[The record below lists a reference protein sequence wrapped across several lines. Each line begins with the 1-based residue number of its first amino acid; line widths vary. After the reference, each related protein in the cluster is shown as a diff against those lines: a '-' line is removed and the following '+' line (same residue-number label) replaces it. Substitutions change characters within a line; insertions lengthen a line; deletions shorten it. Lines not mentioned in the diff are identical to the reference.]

1 MVILMLSKHLQS
13 ELSDWMQSGK
23 DEPVI
28 LSSRIRLARNLEN
41 FVHPMMFSEGDA
53 ERVIETVG
61 SVLHDYEEI
70 KMSTISE
77 QQRLMLVAKHL
88 MSKELLNNDGG
99 AVYIN
104 DDESESIMIN
114 EEDHIRIQVLGKDLS
129 LQKLYT
135 RAQDI
140 DKRLDEK
147 LMIAF
152 DEHYGYLTTCPTN
165 IGTGLRASVML
176 HLPGLSIMNR
186 MNRIAQAIN
195 RFGFTIR
202 GIYGEGTQA
211 LGHIY
216 QVSNQLT
223 LGKDEVSIID
233 DLQQV
238 VEQIIEEE
246 LNMRKRM
253 NNYDY
258 IETIDRIYR
267 SLGILKYSRKISVEE
282 ASLRLSEVKLGIDMG
297 ILDIPFRFNELMVA
311 IQAPFLNTVYD
322 TQVTVEEKR
331 SEMLRTHL

>member
-1 MVILMLSKHLQS
+1 MLSKHLQS

-253 NNYDY
+253 NNYDH

-331 SEMLRTHL
+331 AEMLRTHL

>member
-1 MVILMLSKHLQS
+1 MEILMLSKHLQS

-41 FVHPMMFSEGDA
+41 FVHPMMFSERDA

-253 NNYDY
+253 NNYDH

-331 SEMLRTHL
+331 AEMLRTHL

>member
-1 MVILMLSKHLQS
+1 MLSKHLQS

-28 LSSRIRLARNLEN
+28 LSSRIRLARNLEG
-41 FVHPMMFSEGDA
+41 FVHPMMFNEGDA
-53 ERVIETVG
+53 ERVIEAVG
-61 SVLHDYEEI
+61 NVLHDYEEI

-77 QQRLMLVAKHL
+77 RERLMLVAKHL
-88 MSKELLNNDGG
+88 MSKELLDNNGG

-104 DDESESIMIN
+104 DDESESIMVN

-129 LQKLYT
+129 LQKLYR
-135 RAQDI
+135 RAQGI

-147 LMIAF
+147 LTMAF

-223 LGKDEVSIID
+223 LGKDEESIIE

-253 NNYDY
+253 NNYDH

-282 ASLRLSEVKLGIDMG
+282 ASLRLSEVKLGIDMD
-297 ILDIPFRFNELMVA
+297 IIDIPFRFNELMVA
-311 IQAPFLNTVYD
+311 IQAPFLDTVYD
-322 TQVTVEEKR
+322 TQGTIEEKR
-331 SEMLRTHL
+331 AEMLRTHL

>member
-53 ERVIETVG
+53 ERVIEAVG

-70 KMSTISE
+70 KMSKISE
-77 QQRLMLVAKHL
+77 RERLMLVAKHL
-88 MSKELLNNDGG
+88 MSKELLDNNGG

-104 DDESESIMIN
+104 DDESESIMVN

-129 LQKLYT
+129 LQKLYM

-147 LMIAF
+147 LTMAF

-216 QVSNQLT
+216 QVSNQ
-223 LGKDEVSIID
+223 
-233 DLQQV
+233 
-238 VEQIIEEE
+238 
-246 LNMRKRM
+246 
-253 NNYDY
+253 
-258 IETIDRIYR
+258 
-267 SLGILKYSRKISVEE
+267 
-282 ASLRLSEVKLGIDMG
+282 
-297 ILDIPFRFNELMVA
+297 
-311 IQAPFLNTVYD
+311 
-322 TQVTVEEKR
+322 
-331 SEMLRTHL
+331 

>member
-1 MVILMLSKHLQS
+1 MAILMLSKHLQS

-129 LQKLYT
+129 LQNLYT

-253 NNYDY
+253 NNYDH

-331 SEMLRTHL
+331 AEMLRTHL

>member
-1 MVILMLSKHLQS
+1 MLSKHLQS

-28 LSSRIRLARNLEN
+28 LSSRIRLARNLEG
-41 FVHPMMFSEGDA
+41 FVHPMMFNEGDA
-53 ERVIETVG
+53 ERVIEAVG
-61 SVLHDYEEI
+61 NVLHDYEEI

-77 QQRLMLVAKHL
+77 RERLMLVAKHL
-88 MSKELLNNDGG
+88 MSKELLDNNGG

-104 DDESESIMIN
+104 DDESESIMVN

-129 LQKLYT
+129 LQNLYM

-147 LMIAF
+147 LTMAF

-223 LGKDEVSIID
+223 LGKDEESIIE

-253 NNYDY
+253 NNYDH

-282 ASLRLSEVKLGIDMG
+282 ASLRLSEVKLGIDMD
-297 ILDIPFRFNELMVA
+297 IIDIPFRFNELMVA
-311 IQAPFLNTVYD
+311 IQAPFLDTVYD
-322 TQVTVEEKR
+322 TQGTIEEKR
-331 SEMLRTHL
+331 AEMLRTHL

>member
-1 MVILMLSKHLQS
+1 MLMLSKHLQS

-28 LSSRIRLARNLEN
+28 LSSRIRLARNLEG

-53 ERVIETVG
+53 ERVIEAVG

-70 KMSTISE
+70 KMSKISE
-77 QQRLMLVAKHL
+77 RERLMLVAKHL
-88 MSKELLNNDGG
+88 MSKELLDNNGG

-104 DDESESIMIN
+104 DDESESIMVN

-129 LQKLYT
+129 LQKLYM

-147 LMIAF
+147 LTMAF

-223 LGKDEVSIID
+223 LGKDEESIIE

-253 NNYDY
+253 NNYDH

-282 ASLRLSEVKLGIDMG
+282 ASLRLSEVKLGIDMD
-297 ILDIPFRFNELMVA
+297 IINIPFRFNELMVA
-311 IQAPFLNTVYD
+311 IQAPFLDTVYD
-322 TQVTVEEKR
+322 TQGTIEEKR
-331 SEMLRTHL
+331 AEMLRTHL

>member
-41 FVHPMMFSEGDA
+41 FVHPMMFSEGDP

-253 NNYDY
+253 NNYDH

-331 SEMLRTHL
+331 AEMLRTHL

>member
-1 MVILMLSKHLQS
+1 MLSKHLQS

-53 ERVIETVG
+53 GRVIETVG

-253 NNYDY
+253 NNYDH

-331 SEMLRTHL
+331 AEMLRTHL

>member
-1 MVILMLSKHLQS
+1 MLSKHLQS

-331 SEMLRTHL
+331 AEMLRTHL

>member
-140 DKRLDEK
+140 DKCLDEK

-253 NNYDY
+253 NNYDH

>member
-1 MVILMLSKHLQS
+1 MLSKHLQS

-28 LSSRIRLARNLEN
+28 LSSRIRLARNLEG
-41 FVHPMMFSEGDA
+41 FVHPMMFNEGDA
-53 ERVIETVG
+53 ERVIEAVG
-61 SVLHDYEEI
+61 NVLHDYEEI

-77 QQRLMLVAKHL
+77 RERLMLVAKHL
-88 MSKELLNNDGG
+88 MSKELLDNNGG

-104 DDESESIMIN
+104 DDESESIMVN

-129 LQKLYT
+129 LQKLYR
-135 RAQDI
+135 RAQGI
-140 DKRLDEK
+140 DKLFDEK
-147 LMIAF
+147 LTMAF

-223 LGKDEVSIID
+223 LGKDEESIIE

-253 NNYDY
+253 NNYDH

-282 ASLRLSEVKLGIDMG
+282 ASLRLSEVKLGIDMD
-297 ILDIPFRFNELMVA
+297 IIDIPFRFNELMVA
-311 IQAPFLNTVYD
+311 IQAPFLDTVYD
-322 TQVTVEEKR
+322 TQGTIEEKR
-331 SEMLRTHL
+331 AEMLRTHL

>member
-253 NNYDY
+253 NNYDH

>member
-1 MVILMLSKHLQS
+1 MLSKHLQS

-253 NNYDY
+253 NNYDH

-297 ILDIPFRFNELMVA
+297 ILDIPFRFNELMVT

-331 SEMLRTHL
+331 AEMLRTHL

>member
-1 MVILMLSKHLQS
+1 MLSKHLQS

-253 NNYDY
+253 NNYDH

>member
-1 MVILMLSKHLQS
+1 MEILMLSKHLQS

-253 NNYDY
+253 NNYDH

-331 SEMLRTHL
+331 AEMLRTHL

>member
-1 MVILMLSKHLQS
+1 MLSKHLQS

-41 FVHPMMFSEGDA
+41 FVHPMMFSERDA

-253 NNYDY
+253 NNYDH

-331 SEMLRTHL
+331 AEMLRTHL

>member
-1 MVILMLSKHLQS
+1 MLSKHLQS

-41 FVHPMMFSEGDA
+41 FVHPMMFSEGDP

-253 NNYDY
+253 NNYDH

-331 SEMLRTHL
+331 AEMLRTHL

>member
-1 MVILMLSKHLQS
+1 MLSKHLQS

>member
-1 MVILMLSKHLQS
+1 MLSKHLQS

-129 LQKLYT
+129 LQNLYT

-253 NNYDY
+253 NNYDH

-331 SEMLRTHL
+331 AEMLRTHL

>member
-1 MVILMLSKHLQS
+1 MLSKHLQS
-13 ELSDWMQSGK
+13 ELSDWMQSGN

-53 ERVIETVG
+53 ERVIECVG
-61 SVLHDYEEI
+61 NVLRLDYDEI
-70 KMSTISE
+70 KMQDISE
-77 QQRLMLVAKHL
+77 QERLMLVAKHL
-88 MSKELLNNDGG
+88 MSKELLKNNGG

-104 DDESESIMIN
+104 DDESESIMVN
-114 EEDHIRIQVLGKDLS
+114 EEDHIRVQVLGRDLS
-129 LQKLYT
+129 LQELYK
-135 RAQDI
+135 RAQVI
-140 DKRLDEK
+140 DKRLDEH
-147 LMIAF
+147 LMISF

-186 MNRIAQAIN
+186 MNRIAQTIN

-223 LGKDEVSIID
+223 LGKDEVSIIE

-253 NNYDY
+253 NNYDH

-297 ILDIPFRFNELMVA
+297 IIDIPFRFNELMIA

-322 TQVTVEEKR
+322 SDVTVEEKR